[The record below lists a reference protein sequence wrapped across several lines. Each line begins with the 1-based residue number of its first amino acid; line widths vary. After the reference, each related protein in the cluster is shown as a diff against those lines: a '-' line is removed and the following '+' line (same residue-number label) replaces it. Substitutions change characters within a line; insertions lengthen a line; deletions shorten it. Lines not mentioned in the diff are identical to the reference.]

1 MGKELWEYFLDN
13 KSISKAQYVDYI
25 VSIITEDTK
34 LKDILIIILNSKRGL
49 YSREILAFRRDDIS
63 FSERT
68 VTRDI
73 KILHKLGL
81 ITIDEEFSIS
91 RAIIYRATPLGK
103 DCLKK
108 LREKNKGVSVK

>member
-1 MGKELWEYFLDN
+1 MAKELWQYFSEN
-13 KSISKAQYVDYI
+13 NSISKIQYVDY
-25 VSIITEDTK
+25 VLSIMRDDTK
-34 LKDILIIILNSKRGL
+34 LKDILIVILHSKRGM
-49 YSREILAFRRDDIS
+49 YSREIVAFQKDDIS

-68 VTRDI
+68 VTRGV
-73 KILHKLGL
+73 KILYRLGL

-108 LREKNKGVSVK
+108 LREEKGVNAK

>member
-1 MGKELWEYFLDN
+1 MGKELWQYFSENNAIN
-13 KSISKAQYVDYI
+13 KNQYVDY
-25 VSIITEDTK
+25 VLSIMRDDTK
-34 LKDILIIILNSKRGL
+34 LKDILIIILHSKRGM
-49 YSREILAFRRDDIS
+49 YSREIVAFQKGDIS

-68 VTRDI
+68 VTRGV
-73 KILHKLGL
+73 KILYRLGL

-108 LREKNKGVSVK
+108 LREEKGVNNN